1 MQSDTRPDSRP
12 DLSQG
17 LTPYQLTPYQQLVDT
32 IVDFTAAVGIYLP
45 DDVEARLGELS
56 AQETDPAAR
65 TMYRCIEDDL
75 ALAKQLHRPLCQ
87 DTGVLQYFVE
97 VGTRFPYIDD
107 IGRAIEEAAARA
119 TLETPL
125 RPNVVRPLGEHNTG
139 NNVGYGAPY
148 VEYEL
153 VPGGE
158 DLRLRLYMAGGGC
171 SLPGRSK
178 VLMPLEGVEGIKKF
192 IYETVVDWGVN
203 ACPPLCIGVGL
214 GTCAATSA
222 MLSKKALLR
231 PIGTHNPYPEVAAL
245 EDELRTGL
253 DSLGIAPLGFGGSR
267 TVLSVNIECAGHHPA
282 TLGVGITTGCWAT
295 RRGDIIIHPD
305 LSTEFISHSQHQLGK
320 HDDCNHKVRPSA
332 ESDVRPSAESEVRP
346 SAEKSGKKIVLTT
359 PLTYE
364 QLKDLRI
371 GDTVYL
377 TGELATCR
385 DSGHRRAVKDGI
397 LPERYSFKDGAIFHA
412 GPIVGR
418 DADGKQYMVSIGPT
432 TSRRM
437 EALEADFIE
446 QTGVRLVIGKGGMM
460 DKTAEACRKF
470 GAIHCAFP
478 GGCAVVAAQEV
489 EEITDAEWLDFGMPE
504 ALWVMRVKEFGPLVV
519 SIDTEGNNLFED
531 NKKVYK
537 ERLALLL

>member
-1 MQSDTRPDSRP
+1 MKSDPKLNLKSD
-12 DLSQG
+12 
-17 LTPYQLTPYQQLVDT
+17 PYRRLVDT
-32 IVDFTAAVGIYLP
+32 VVDFTAAVGIYLP

-75 ALAKQLHRPLCQ
+75 ALAKKLHRPLCQ

-107 IGRAIEEAAARA
+107 IGKVIEEAAAKA

-192 IYETVVDWGVN
+192 VYETIVDWGVN

-295 RRGDIIIHPD
+295 RRGELIIHPD
-305 LSTEFISHSQHQLGK
+305 LSTEFVSHSKHRIGK
-320 HDDCNHKVRPSA
+320 PGNSKH
-332 ESDVRPSAESEVRP
+332 EVRP
-346 SAEKSGKKIVLTT
+346 AAETEIRPAAETEVRPAAEKSDAGGKKIVLTT
-359 PLTYE
+359 PITYE

-418 DADGKQYMVSIGPT
+418 DAEGKQYMVSIGPT

-460 DKTAEACRKF
+460 DKTDEACRKF

-531 NKKVYK
+531 NKKIYK
-537 ERLALLL
+537 KRLAQLL